1 MCPLCAAAVQGPVQ
15 KNRLLFAAVE
25 ALFGFKPFFA
35 LAAKQVRA
43 KQSRMFNTV
52 NSQPLSCHLL
62 SASVLAGTREDC
74 SGAAGSFATSALRV

>member
-1 MCPLCAAAVQGPVQ
+1 MCPSCAAAVQGPVQ

-35 LAAKQVRA
+35 LAAKQVRT
-43 KQSRMFNTV
+43 KQSHMLKV
-52 NSQPLSCHLL
+52 VDSQPLSCHPL

-74 SGAAGSFATSALRV
+74 SGAAGSFATSSLRV